1 MSKGCGITATPR
13 AGWSRQDWSHDHRY
27 PRPPLAGIL
36 RKLTDTVREMNDA
49 ARRMTEIRLTRPL
62 GFGDEVPATYAE
74 FLLRTSAT
82 SAHAPT
88 AARRQ
93 AAGRGGGSAGPCRC

>member
-1 MSKGCGITATPR
+1 MTTDAL
-13 AGWSRQDWSHDHRY
+13 AGR
-27 PRPPLAGIL
+27 LAGIM
-36 RKLTDTVREMNDA
+36 RKLADTVREMNDA
-49 ARRMTEIRLTRPL
+49 VRRTSEIRLTRPL

-82 SAHAPT
+82 SVHEPT

-93 AAGRGGGSAGPCRC
+93 LAACQRRSACRHA

>member
-1 MSKGCGITATPR
+1 MTTDAL
-13 AGWSRQDWSHDHRY
+13 AGR
-27 PRPPLAGIL
+27 LAGIM
-36 RKLTDTVREMNDA
+36 RKLADTVREMNDA
-49 ARRMTEIRLTRPL
+49 VRRTSEIRLTRPL

-82 SAHAPT
+82 SVHEPT

-93 AAGRGGGSAGPCRC
+93 LAAGQRRSACRHA

>member
-1 MSKGCGITATPR
+1 MTIDALGGRLADIIRKM
-13 AGWSRQDWSHDHRY
+13 AG
-27 PRPPLAGIL
+27 
-36 RKLTDTVREMNDA
+36 TVREMNDA
-49 ARRMTEIRLTRPL
+49 VRRTSEIRLTRPL

-82 SAHAPT
+82 SVHEPT

-93 AAGRGGGSAGPCRC
+93 FARRDGDSANRSCRC

>member
-1 MSKGCGITATPR
+1 MTTDAH
-13 AGWSRQDWSHDHRY
+13 AGR
-27 PRPPLAGIL
+27 LAGII
-36 RKLTDTVREMNDA
+36 RKMAGTVREMNDA
-49 ARRMTEIRLTRPL
+49 VRRTSEAGLTRPL

-82 SAHAPT
+82 SVHEPT

-93 AAGRGGGSAGPCRC
+93 LARRDGGSADRSCRC